1 MMTFT
6 REPENIL
13 KNIEQDYIDEL
24 ASSKFNNPNVTSVIF
39 AVMIILDKEA
49 KLSEAQKLMKKNDFI
64 QMLKDVKNGKSLTP
78 L

>member
-24 ASSKFNNPNVTSVIF
+24 ASSKLNNPNVTSVIF